1 MADTLISDATV
12 TEKAPR
18 SWGRHSFYISDQM
31 AAAAH
36 RLSEAEERKTGRQ
49 IGAGQIVDRAMRR
62 YVADMLSPEELAQLI
77 SGRTTEAG
85 K

>member
-1 MADTLISDATV
+1 MADTLISGANTADKT
-12 TEKAPR
+12 PR

-36 RLSEAEERKTGRQ
+36 RLSEAEERKSGRQ
-49 IGAGQIVDRAMRR
+49 VGAGQIVDRAMRR
-62 YVADMLSPEELAQLI
+62 YVADMLEPDELAQLI
-77 SGRTTEAG
+77 NGRATEPG

>member
-1 MADTLISDATV
+1 MADTLISDAVTV
-12 TEKAPR
+12 KKAPR

-62 YVADMLSPEELAQLI
+62 YLADVLTPEEVAQLV
-77 SGRTTEAG
+77 SGRTTETG

>member
-1 MADTLISDATV
+1 MADTLISEASSTD
-12 TEKAPR
+12 KAPR

-49 IGAGQIVDRAMRR
+49 VGAGQIVDRAMRR
-62 YVADMLSPEELAQLI
+62 YLADVLTPEELAQLV
-77 SGRTTEAG
+77 SGRVAETG

>member
-1 MADTLISDATV
+1 MADTLISDAITA
-12 TEKAPR
+12 EKAPR

-62 YVADMLSPEELAQLI
+62 YVADMLTPEELAQLI
-77 SGRTTEAG
+77 SGRNAEAG